1 MKEFFSLFFSTLF
14 SILLIIAAPFIG
26 IVLLAWWI
34 VAGFLMA
41 FFPKANLFPIGRMY
55 RTASRWMRIH
65 TGEDLSSYGVFFSI
79 FFYCFTKGIGI
90 FKSIF
95 FVDTLIFVFNYQKF
109 SFNLRR
115 SGYNPSASSFA
126 YLRDRVFGFPP
137 KSTVTRLPPPEVSMT
152 VPSPKAA

>member
-1 MKEFFSLFFSTLF
+1 VSEQNQKNPYSNPMKEFFSLFFSTLF

-79 FFYCFTKGIGI
+79 FLMFYEGYRYF
-90 FKSIF
+90 
-95 FVDTLIFVFNYQKF
+95 QKHF
-109 SFNLRR
+109 LR
-115 SGYNPSASSFA
+115 
-126 YLRDRVFGFPP
+126 
-137 KSTVTRLPPPEVSMT
+137 
-152 VPSPKAA
+152 